1 MTMNRQVVLA
11 CRPDGAPKP
20 ENFRLQEGKMPRI
33 GDGEMLVRV
42 RAISMEPAIRG
53 WLDDN
58 DKNYFDPIP
67 IGGVLLA
74 PAMGQVVESKLD
86 GFQAG
91 DFIRGLMGWE
101 DYSVANKNTVLL
113 QKLDIAPDMP
123 LTYYVGAL
131 GGSGLTSI
139 VGLEQIGRIEAGET
153 VVISAGVG
161 AVGHVAAQY
170 AKHKGCRVIGI
181 VGGPDKCRVALERV
195 GYDAVVDY
203 RNTANLEAA
212 IRKTCPEGADVYFDN
227 VGGNTLDAM
236 LNNMK
241 TFGRIICCGMVAT
254 YNCSDNPPPLRNA
267 WQVVA
272 RELEVKGFLLYS
284 YNRFLPGALQTN
296 LEGLRSGWLKY
307 IEHKKVGLASAA
319 DLFCELMSGKTV
331 GKSVLEVDLPEQE
344 DGR

>member
-1 MTMNRQVVLA
+1 MNRQVILA
-11 CRPDGAPKP
+11 SRPHGAPKP
-20 ENFRLQEGKMPRI
+20 ENFRLQQGNMPTI

-74 PAMGQVVESKLD
+74 PAMGQVVESKLA

-101 DYSVANKNTVLL
+101 DYSIANKDTILL

-139 VGLEQIGRIEAGET
+139 VGLEQIGRIKAGET
-153 VVISAGVG
+153 VVISAVVG

-170 AKHKGCRVIGI
+170 AKHQGCRVVGI
-181 VGGPDKCRVALERV
+181 VGGPDKCRIAQEQV

-203 RNTANLEAA
+203 RHVANLEAA
-212 IRKTCPEGADVYFDN
+212 IRAACPDGVDVYFDN
-227 VGGNTLDAM
+227 VGGETLDAM

-241 TFGRIICCGMVAT
+241 TFGRIICCGMIAT
-254 YNCSDNPPPLRNA
+254 YNCSDNPPALRNA
-267 WQVVA
+267 WQIVA
-272 RELEVKGFLLYS
+272 RELEIKGFLLYS
-284 YNRFLPGALQTN
+284 HNEFLPGALAK
-296 LEGLRSGWLKY
+296 LFDLA
-307 IEHKKVGLASAA
+307 VASAKKA
-319 DLFCELMSGKTV
+319 
-331 GKSVLEVDLPEQE
+331 
-344 DGR
+344 